1 MTVRGR
7 PFELNLPALLL
18 SSLSKRLRRSGVPS
32 VIGFI
37 MGSIGGGMGSLDS
50 STEVFKLSSA
60 SHTFS
65 CFLAAAA
72 CIHRDQ
78 IVSRVAGQ

>member
-7 PFELNLPALLL
+7 PFEINPPALLL

-32 VIGFI
+32 VVRFI
-37 MGSIGGGMGSLDS
+37 MGSIGGGMGSPDS
-50 STEVFKLSSA
+50 STEVSKLSSG
-60 SHTFS
+60 SHMIS

-78 IVSRVAGQ
+78 IVGAGQ